1 MINPTWTGVLNDGS
15 ETVAALPEPV
25 TATRRGL
32 RRAWGLVCGVS
43 FLAARGSIYLVV
55 LPFTMLVSLAG
66 VALYAVQALAGG
78 DRG

>member
-1 MINPTWTGVLNDGS
+1 MINPTWTGVLHDGS
-15 ETVAALPEPV
+15 ESVRALPEPV

-32 RRAWGLVCGVS
+32 KRAWGVVCGVG
-43 FLAARGSIYLVV
+43 FLAARGSIYLLV
-55 LPFTMLVSLAG
+55 LPFTVLASLTG